1 MPLACLLHMQGI
13 QTDCQKTISGNGEI
27 IMDEKIMASNECSSP
42 EDEDDILCDNAKM
55 LEISEAINDIDS
67 KLRDLEIALQIR
79 NNA

>member
-1 MPLACLLHMQGI
+1 
-13 QTDCQKTISGNGEI
+13 
-27 IMDEKIMASNECSSP
+27 MDEKNMASNECSP
-42 EDEDDILCDNAKM
+42 PADEEDILCDKCKM